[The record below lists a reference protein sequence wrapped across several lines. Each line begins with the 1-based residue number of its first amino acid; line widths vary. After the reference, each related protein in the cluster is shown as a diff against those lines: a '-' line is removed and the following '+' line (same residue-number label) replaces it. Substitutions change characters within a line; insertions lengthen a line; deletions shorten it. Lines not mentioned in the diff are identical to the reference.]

1 LLQTEDYGNL
11 MQTMTRDSWTDERLD
26 DLNDRAC
33 TIDDRVGDGFH
44 RMDEEFTAVR
54 REISTQGK
62 ELREEM
68 AAQTKELREEMAAQ
82 TKELRGE
89 MAAQGKEL
97 REEMAALTKELRG
110 EIAAQGKELRE
121 EMSTQTKELRG
132 EMKDM
137 AAGLHLRLDRLDQR
151 LDSLNH
157 SMLYG
162 FVAMFGIVVTA
173 LIGMAAFAG

>member
-1 LLQTEDYGNL
+1 

-54 REISTQGK
+54 REISTQG
-62 ELREEM
+62 
-68 AAQTKELREEMAAQ
+68 KELREEMAAQ